1 MFRFELQ
8 LQKINAINRTVYL
21 LLSYYWHMICKILF
35 EYQNDFQ
42 PRYRNG
48 EDVSCLVA

>member
-8 LQKINAINRTVYL
+8 LQKSMQLLDVL

-48 EDVSCLVA
+48 QDVSCLVA

>member
-8 LQKINAINRTVYL
+8 LQKKQCDL

-48 EDVSCLVA
+48 QDVSCLVA

>member
-1 MFRFELQ
+1 MFQFELQ
-8 LQKINAINRTVYL
+8 LQKSIKINAI
-21 LLSYYWHMICKILF
+21 YWHMICKILF

-48 EDVSCLVA
+48 QDVSCLVA